1 MPIVQTVACAFE
13 VVAGLQSMM
22 IPLMINLHH
31 WLDNK
36 AMYKTRP
43 HGSRNLLDES
53 NVISLEE
60 NATYGG
66 VLALEKGGCQGERTQ
81 LPSRLRLLNKDL
93 SSLIHHQVHELVE
106 SLYCAIS
113 QLSGSPGIGWD

>member
-60 NATYGG
+60 NAT
-66 VLALEKGGCQGERTQ
+66 Q

-106 SLYCAIS
+106 SDDSALDPHLDVVI
-113 QLSGSPGIGWD
+113 